1 VSGKGLTCQAS
12 DVCGYSWRSGEGS
25 ARMVGQGEVCAA
37 IATLLAACTVLL
49 WRRRCRFAEKACS
62 GIVNIESVNRPQE
75 ETTASPEATAVQD
88 TFVEETCV
96 APEDQHLFQEIWT
109 AVESWSPSCCASP
122 LLACASPSPSSP
134 SSECR
139 LRQRRSRTESPEPRP
154 VAAVAAAS
162 AAAAESS
169 SDESDSFPD
178 EPVLDLPPQ
187 ELALVAL
194 INFATYD
201 ELTELKGVGPKS
213 AKSILGYRA
222 TGAQFTCLDDLTKA
236 GLAKTVK
243 IRLLRDNV

>member
-1 VSGKGLTCQAS
+1 
-12 DVCGYSWRSGEGS
+12 
-25 ARMVGQGEVCAA
+25 MVGQGEVCAA

-49 WRRRCRFAEKACS
+49 WWRRYCFAETEACS
-62 GIVNIESVNRPQE
+62 GIVKIESVNQPQE
-75 ETTASPEATAVQD
+75 ESMASSEAAVVQD
-88 TFVEETCV
+88 TVIEETCV

-109 AVESWSPSCCASP
+109 TVESWSPECRALP
-122 LLACASPSPSSP
+122 LLACASPSSSSP
-134 SSECR
+134 SSERR

-154 VAAVAAAS
+154 VAVAPAAA

-201 ELTELKGVGPKS
+201 ELTELNGVGPKS
-213 AKSILGYRA
+213 ATSILDYRA

-236 GLAKTVK
+236 GLSKTVK
-243 IRLLRDNV
+243 IKLLRDNR

>member
-1 VSGKGLTCQAS
+1 
-12 DVCGYSWRSGEGS
+12 
-25 ARMVGQGEVCAA
+25 MVGQSEVCAA
-37 IATLLAACTVLL
+37 IATLLAACTLLL
-49 WRRRCRFAEKACS
+49 WLRRCRCAEKEACS
-62 GIVNIESVNRPQE
+62 RTVEIDSVSQPQE
-75 ETTASPEATAVQD
+75 ETIASTEATAVQD
-88 TFVEETCV
+88 NVIEETCV
-96 APEDQHLFQEIWT
+96 GPEDQHLFQEIWS
-109 AVESWSPSCCASP
+109 AVESWSPSCSALP
-122 LLACASPSPSSP
+122 LLVCASPSPSSP

-139 LRQRRSRTESPEPRP
+139 LRRRRSRTESPEPRP
-154 VAAVAAAS
+154 VAAVAAAIVV
-162 AAAAESS
+162 AAESS

-213 AKSILGYRA
+213 ATSILSYRA

-243 IRLLRDNV
+243 IRLLRENR